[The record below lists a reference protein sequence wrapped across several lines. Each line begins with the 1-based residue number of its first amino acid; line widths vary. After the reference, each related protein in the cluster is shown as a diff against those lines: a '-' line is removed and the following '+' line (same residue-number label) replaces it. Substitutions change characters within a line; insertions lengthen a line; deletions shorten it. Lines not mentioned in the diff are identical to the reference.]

1 MESILA
7 SSDKTLLIGELALGL
22 KDSAPYV
29 VSSNSATVYCHT
41 PEVNINGTN
50 VLGINLSSATQ
61 WADPLSHALTFQVKN
76 LGSTD
81 LHFVSS
87 NPAILFRRM
96 ECRMGGCLIDD
107 ITDFNR
113 LANLF
118 TIYQSTG
125 KRLQTANLGFGT
137 VEDMF
142 KADDTNGVSPQLFRS
157 EVHKTKPIPAGG
169 TKRIVMKL
177 DLCSFLNQHHWLP
190 CWSLSGGIDI
200 RLTLAE
206 PASGHTSK
214 R

>member
-1 MESILA
+1 MERILA
-7 SSDKTLLIGELALGL
+7 SNDKTPLISELALGL
-22 KDSAPYV
+22 KESSPHI

-41 PEVNINGTN
+41 PEVSINCIN
-50 VLGINLSSATQ
+50 VLGINVSSATQ

-76 LGSTD
+76 LGATA

-142 KADDTNGVSPQLFRS
+142 KAEGNNGVTPQLFRS
-157 EVHKTKPIPAGG
+157 EVHECKPIPPGG
-169 TKRIVMKL
+169 TKRLVMRL
-177 DLCSFLNQHHWLP
+177 DLCSFFNQHHWPRHGQLQEDF
-190 CWSLSGGIDI
+190 LF
-200 RLTLAE
+200 
-206 PASGHTSK
+206 H
-214 R
+214 